1 VTAQT
6 RPKIFSWKIRILLF
20 PVKIV
25 GPGDEVGASLQANA
39 FEDCPTDGG
48 GRGPRGRRAVK
59 VDLFDAV
66 S

>member
-1 VTAQT
+1 VDETEGKVVDDDEKERADE
-6 RPKIFSWKIRILLF
+6 W
-20 PVKIV
+20 PV
-25 GPGDEVGASLQANA
+25 
-39 FEDCPTDGG
+39 GG

>member
-1 VTAQT
+1 
-6 RPKIFSWKIRILLF
+6 LF

-25 GPGDEVGASLQANA
+25 GPVMSLAPSLQANA
-39 FEDCPTDGG
+39 FVDCPAGGG
-48 GRGPRGRRAVK
+48 GRGPRGRRAIK